1 MSTEN
6 SQPKD
11 EGVVQSETLN
21 VSIAIVGGGIVGL
34 IVAHGLLQT
43 GVQVTIYERASN
55 FHEVGA
61 GISFPKVARDCM
73 SRLSPAVIEAMER
86 VGLRNNHEFDYYWDG
101 YHNKHN
107 SASTDAEQNKRNDAD
122 PEGTSCDLLFKRS
135 NRSLDFWGCLR
146 ADFLDN
152 LAASLPPNITH
163 FNKQFTSY
171 TDPSPSAGPVT
182 LYFSDGTSATADAV
196 IGCDGLRSR
205 VRAQLL
211 ASTAPEAIL
220 PAYSHQR
227 CYRAVVPR
235 SAAEAVIGK
244 VKAGRRCVHIGS
256 GAHVVS
262 YPVNDS
268 LVNMGFFIADPSP
281 WPDASRLTLPG
292 KREDIANAVEGWSSA
307 VRGLASLFPDKP
319 VVWGLFDMY
328 EHPAPSYVE
337 AGRGGRVCIAG
348 DAAHAS
354 TPHHGAGATM
364 GVEDALALTAAV
376 KFVVEKLQFAK
387 TRNKDEE
394 LHSDHLFGVK
404 SKYLAAALRT
414 FSDVRYERSQ
424 WLVRSS
430 RDGGLIYEWQ
440 YPGSLDDPIEIQR
453 EFDERFGKIQTFD
466 VNVMVQKVKDKLS
479 TAVNEEGCT
488 EMSAISCKKSN
499 KIISSST
506 QV

>member
-1 MSTEN
+1 MSKEN
-6 SQPKD
+6 SQHKG
-11 EGVVQSETLN
+11 EGVIQSETSDI
-21 VSIAIVGGGIVGL
+21 SIAIVGGGVVGL

-61 GISFPKVARDCM
+61 GISFPKVARYCM

-86 VGLRNNHEFDYYWDG
+86 VGLRNDHEFDYYWDG

-107 SASTDAEQNKRNDAD
+107 YASTDPEPNKRNDAD
-122 PEGTSCDLLFKRS
+122 PEGASCDLLFKRS
-135 NRSLDFWGCLR
+135 NRRLDPWGCLR

-152 LAASLPPNITH
+152 LAASLPPNITQ

-171 TDPSPSAGPVT
+171 TDPSPCASPVT
-182 LYFSDGTSATADAV
+182 LHFSDSTSATADAV

-205 VRAQLL
+205 VRAQLC

-220 PAYSHQR
+220 PTYSHQQ

-235 SAAEAVIGK
+235 SATEAVIGK
-244 VKAGRRCVHIGS
+244 VKAGRRCLHIGP

-268 LVNMGFFIADPSP
+268 LVNMAFFIADPSP

-292 KREDIANAVEGWSSA
+292 KRDDIANAVEGWSSA
-307 VRGLASLFPDKP
+307 VRGLASLFPDEP

-337 AGRGGRVCIAG
+337 AGGGGRVCIAG

-376 KFVVEKLQFAK
+376 KLVVEKLQFAK
-387 TRNKDEE
+387 TGSKDEE
-394 LHSDHLFGVK
+394 EYPDPLLGVK
-404 SKYLAAALRT
+404 ARYLAAALRI

-440 YPGSLDDPIEIQR
+440 YPASLDDPIKIER
-453 EFDERFGKIQTFD
+453 EFDERFEKIQTFNVD
-466 VNVMVQKVKDKLS
+466 RMVLKVRNTLLSIVNK
-479 TAVNEEGCT
+479 ER
-488 EMSAISCKKSN
+488 
-499 KIISSST
+499 
-506 QV
+506 